1 MANTIIGK
9 VLVIGRTEEIPS
21 KNGGQPFLKRT
32 LVQDCSRYDQYTGK
46 KFENYPQLEF
56 ASKNTAIL
64 DNFNVG
70 DVVEVSFALQGRSYE
85 KDGVHKYFTSIVG
98 YKVEPSTPNRVS
110 NLLHKRLK
118 MPHKRSKAIRLS
130 LHLQLMQMATQWI
143 IMTICRS
150 KLWLC
155 STLTI
160 HTSVIGSRST

>member
-21 KNGGQPFLKRT
+21 RNGGQPFLKRT
-32 LVQDCSRYDQYTGK
+32 LVLDCSRYDQYTGQ

-85 KDGVHKYFTSIVG
+85 KDGVQKYFTSIVG
-98 YKVEPSTPNRVS
+98 YKVEPYNTQQSQQNTPQASQNAPQAEQS
-110 NLLHKRLK
+110 NQ
-118 MPHKRSKAIRLS
+118 PFS
-130 LHLQLMQMATQWI
+130 LPAVDANGDPTEEGDDDLPF
-143 IMTICRS
+143 
-150 KLWLC
+150 
-155 STLTI
+155 
-160 HTSVIGSRST
+160 

>member
-64 DNFNVG
+64 DNFARKRTNKRG
-70 DVVEVSFALQGRSYE
+70 YEVEYLRSSRDLDTQEMTTAIERFRNYSSAECGLYLPAPHEGESLFFAQQQIEQFKEYL
-85 KDGVHKYFTSIVG
+85 
-98 YKVEPSTPNRVS
+98 
-110 NLLHKRLK
+110 
-118 MPHKRSKAIRLS
+118 
-130 LHLQLMQMATQWI
+130 
-143 IMTICRS
+143 
-150 KLWLC
+150 
-155 STLTI
+155 
-160 HTSVIGSRST
+160 

>member
-21 KNGGQPFLKRT
+21 RNGGQPFLKRT
-32 LVQDCSRYDQYTGK
+32 LVLDCSRYDQYTGQ

-85 KDGVHKYFTSIVG
+85 KDGVQKYFTSIVG
-98 YKVEPSTPNRVS
+98 YKVEPYNTQQSQQNTPQASHNAPQAEQS
-110 NLLHKRLK
+110 NQ
-118 MPHKRSKAIRLS
+118 PFS
-130 LHLQLMQMATQWI
+130 LPAVDAHGNPTEEVDDDLPF
-143 IMTICRS
+143 
-150 KLWLC
+150 
-155 STLTI
+155 
-160 HTSVIGSRST
+160 

>member
-32 LVQDCSRYDQYTGK
+32 LVLDCSRYDQYTGQ

-56 ASKNTAIL
+56 VSKNTAIL

-85 KDGVHKYFTSIVG
+85 KDGVQKYFTSIVG
-98 YKVEPSTPNRVS
+98 YKVEPYNTQQSQQNAPQAPQNAPQAEQSNQPFTPPAVDANGNPVD
-110 NLLHKRLK
+110 NNDDL
-118 MPHKRSKAIRLS
+118 PF
-130 LHLQLMQMATQWI
+130 
-143 IMTICRS
+143 
-150 KLWLC
+150 
-155 STLTI
+155 
-160 HTSVIGSRST
+160 

>member
-32 LVQDCSRYDQYTGK
+32 LVLDCSRYDQYTGQ

-56 ASKNTAIL
+56 ASKNTSIL

-85 KDGVHKYFTSIVG
+85 KDGVQKYFTSIVG
-98 YKVEPSTPNRVS
+98 YKVEPYNTQQSQKNAPQAPQNAPRVEQSNQSFTPPTVDS
-110 NLLHKRLK
+110 NNNPTEEDSDGL
-118 MPHKRSKAIRLS
+118 PF
-130 LHLQLMQMATQWI
+130 
-143 IMTICRS
+143 
-150 KLWLC
+150 
-155 STLTI
+155 
-160 HTSVIGSRST
+160 

>member
-32 LVQDCSRYDQYTGK
+32 LVLDCSRYDQYTGQ

-85 KDGVHKYFTSIVG
+85 KDGVQKYFTSIVG
-98 YKVEPSTPNRVS
+98 YKVEPYNTQQSQQPAPQAPQNTPQAEQS
-110 NLLHKRLK
+110 NQPFTPRAVDANGNPVDNNDDL
-118 MPHKRSKAIRLS
+118 PF
-130 LHLQLMQMATQWI
+130 
-143 IMTICRS
+143 
-150 KLWLC
+150 
-155 STLTI
+155 
-160 HTSVIGSRST
+160 

>member
-98 YKVEPSTPNRVS
+98 YKVEPYNTQQSQQPAPQSASKCPTSGAKQSDFHSTFS
-110 NLLHKRLK
+110 
-118 MPHKRSKAIRLS
+118 
-130 LHLQLMQMATQWI
+130 
-143 IMTICRS
+143 
-150 KLWLC
+150 
-155 STLTI
+155 
-160 HTSVIGSRST
+160 

>member
-32 LVQDCSRYDQYTGK
+32 LVLDCSRYDQYTGQ

-98 YKVEPSTPNRVS
+98 YKVEPYNTQQSKQHAPQAPQNAPQAEQSNQPFTPPPVDANGNPVDNND
-110 NLLHKRLK
+110 NL
-118 MPHKRSKAIRLS
+118 PF
-130 LHLQLMQMATQWI
+130 
-143 IMTICRS
+143 
-150 KLWLC
+150 
-155 STLTI
+155 
-160 HTSVIGSRST
+160 

>member
-32 LVQDCSRYDQYTGK
+32 LVLDCSRYDQYTGQ

-85 KDGVHKYFTSIVG
+85 KDGVQKYFTSIVG
-98 YKVEPSTPNRVS
+98 YKVEPYNTQHSQQPAPQAPQNAPQAEQSNQPFTPPAVDANGNPVD
-110 NLLHKRLK
+110 NNDDL
-118 MPHKRSKAIRLS
+118 PF
-130 LHLQLMQMATQWI
+130 
-143 IMTICRS
+143 
-150 KLWLC
+150 
-155 STLTI
+155 
-160 HTSVIGSRST
+160 

>member
-32 LVQDCSRYDQYTGK
+32 LVLDCSRYDQYTGQ

-98 YKVEPSTPNRVS
+98 YKVEPYNTQHSQQPAPQAPQNAPKSEQSNQPLTP
-110 NLLHKRLK
+110 
-118 MPHKRSKAIRLS
+118 P
-130 LHLQLMQMATQWI
+130 
-143 IMTICRS
+143 
-150 KLWLC
+150 
-155 STLTI
+155 
-160 HTSVIGSRST
+160 SVDANGNPVDNNDDLPF

>member
-32 LVQDCSRYDQYTGK
+32 LVLDCSRYDQYTGK

-85 KDGVHKYFTSIVG
+85 KDGVQKYFTSIVG
-98 YKVEPSTPNRVS
+98 YKVEPYNTQQSQQPAPQAPQNAPQAEQSNQTFTP
-110 NLLHKRLK
+110 
-118 MPHKRSKAIRLS
+118 P
-130 LHLQLMQMATQWI
+130 
-143 IMTICRS
+143 
-150 KLWLC
+150 
-155 STLTI
+155 
-160 HTSVIGSRST
+160 SVDANGNPVDNNDDLPF

>member
-21 KNGGQPFLKRT
+21 KNGSQPFLKRT
-32 LVQDCSRYDQYTGK
+32 LVLDCSRYDQYTGQ

-85 KDGVHKYFTSIVG
+85 KDGVQKYFTSIVG
-98 YKVEPSTPNRVS
+98 YKVKPYNTQQSQQNAPQAPQNAPQAEQSNRSFTTPAVDANG
-110 NLLHKRLK
+110 NPMETTEDGL
-118 MPHKRSKAIRLS
+118 PF
-130 LHLQLMQMATQWI
+130 
-143 IMTICRS
+143 
-150 KLWLC
+150 
-155 STLTI
+155 
-160 HTSVIGSRST
+160 